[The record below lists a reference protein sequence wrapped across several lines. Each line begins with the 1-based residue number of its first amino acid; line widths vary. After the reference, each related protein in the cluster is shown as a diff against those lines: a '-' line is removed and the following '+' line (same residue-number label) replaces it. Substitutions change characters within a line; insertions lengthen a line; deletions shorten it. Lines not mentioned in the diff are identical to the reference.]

1 LTLVSCVFVF
11 LEIMPALEN
20 AAPKV
25 YEKSTTR
32 VVTKEELDDNVVDA
46 IDAREIFD
54 LIRDINDPEHPLTL
68 EQLNVVEEEKIQV
81 DDAKNSVVIH
91 FTPTIPHCTMATLI
105 GLAIRVKLLRS
116 LPTRFKV
123 EIFITPETHSS
134 EEQINKQLNDKERV
148 AAALENSQLL
158 DVVNQCLTTRD

>member
-1 LTLVSCVFVF
+1 
-11 LEIMPALEN
+11 MPALEN

-32 VVTKEELDDNVVDA
+32 IVTKEELDDNVVDA

-123 EIFITPETHSS
+123 DIFITPETHSS
-134 EEQINKQLNDKERV
+134 EEAINKQLNDKERV

>member
-1 LTLVSCVFVF
+1 
-11 LEIMPALEN
+11 MPGLEN

-25 YEKSTTR
+25 YEKSSSRKLTA
-32 VVTKEELDDNVVDA
+32 EELDDNVVDQ
-46 IDAREIFD
+46 IDAREVFD

-81 DDAKNSVVIH
+81 DDTKNSIIIH

-105 GLAIRVKLLRS
+105 GLAIRVKLIRS

-123 EIFITPETHSS
+123 DVFITPETHNS
-134 EEQINKQLNDKERV
+134 EEAINKQLNDKERV

-158 DVVNQCLTTRD
+158 DVVNQCLTHRD